1 VDGVV
6 RVPCP
11 SCHVVRGGGFHRRR
25 RRSCLCEAA
34 VSDVTIP
41 LTGSAGLRPAWPR
54 RALAIARA
62 GVAVVAVAAPG
73 DGSACP
79 SVPADRAISGAA
91 GAGVF
96 RGRDAGGRLEQRLG
110 PASGRTVRFVMGRPG
125 RMSPGL
131 VMAGTGGR
139 AGPEGCWL
147 AWTTTALSRSG
158 TCGGATAARVAGAL
172 IFRPETVL
180 DTLNRFCKQ
189 GVNRGRLGAA
199 PPP

>member
-1 VDGVV
+1 M
-6 RVPCP
+6 VPP
-11 SCHVVRGGGFHRRR
+11 A
-25 RRSCLCEAA
+25 LPY
-34 VSDVTIP
+34 P
-41 LTGSAGLRPAWPR
+41 LTAPFRERVLALLAAASSA
-54 RALAIARA
+54 
-62 GVAVVAVAAPG
+62 
-73 DGSACP
+73 S
-79 SVPADRAISGAA
+79 
-91 GAGVF
+91 VF

-172 IFRPETVL
+172 IFQARDCAGHPESILQAGRQPGASRSRAASLMARVRSWVARVASRSPSCRWTLPRLPAGTLPDVTAARDPGQRP
-180 DTLNRFCKQ
+180 D
-189 GVNRGRLGAA
+189 G
-199 PPP
+199 